1 MGTVADLGN
10 VNVAGGHGGNFGG
23 AALELKGLNGQAHFL
38 KVALLNAHKQ
48 GAGGAQVGHVRH
60 ADGGGLIGGVS
71 AAGVSVPMAGD
82 SVLGAGDSLLAGVP
96 QAARENTIPQA
107 SARESSFFFMI
118 VPP

>member
-1 MGTVADLGN
+1 
-10 VNVAGGHGGNFGG
+10 
-23 AALELKGLNGQAHFL
+23 
-38 KVALLNAHKQ
+38 
-48 GAGGAQVGHVRH
+48 
-60 ADGGGLIGGVS
+60 
-71 AAGVSVPMAGD
+71 VPMAGD